1 MNRSDTRQKRGS
13 EEVLSSRVM
22 GLIMMMMMIMIII
35 IIMMKGVHHPQQFF
49 IRGHRLFASYR
60 EVFNEMARP

>member
-1 MNRSDTRQKRGS
+1 
-13 EEVLSSRVM
+13 M
-22 GLIMMMMMIMIII
+22 GLIVMMMM
-35 IIMMKGVHHPQQFF
+35 MMKGVHHPQPFF